1 MPTDHAPHPAI
12 IVLAKL
18 LARQAVRAHL
28 TPAPQVNQALPV
40 VRTNRALAQQQPA
53 EQTA

>member
-1 MPTDHAPHPAI
+1 MPTGHAPHPAI

-28 TPAPQVNQALPV
+28 TPAPQANQALSAA
-40 VRTNRALAQQQPA
+40 RSKRALAQPQPA